1 MGWKGGWKGGRPR
14 VDREEALTLLRG
26 EDFLS
31 LGRRAD
37 EIRERLHP
45 DGRVTFVV
53 DRNINYTNI
62 CVCQCRF
69 CAFHRKPGHAG
80 GYVLSREEIF
90 RKIQELV
97 DLGGTQVLM
106 QGGLHPEL
114 RIEWF
119 EELFRAMKHRF
130 PGVQIHSLSPS
141 EVVHIAEVSGLAPE
155 EALDRLRRAGLD
167 SIPGGGAEILVD
179 RVREAISPKKLGW
192 EGWAR
197 VMEAA
202 SRLGMPT
209 TATMMFGS
217 VETDE
222 DIVEHLV
229 RVREIQDRA
238 RGFTAFIPWTFQPT
252 HTELG
257 ESEGIRPAGAVR
269 YLRVLALS
277 RIVLDNVPNIQASWV
292 TQGEKVAQVALRFGA
307 NDFGSTMLEE
317 NVVAAAGVRFRM
329 DMERICEVI
338 GDAGFTPAQ
347 RNTAYRVLRE
357 FPRPEGLAGDAEF
370 SERSA

>member
-1 MGWKGGWKGGRPR
+1 MGWERGRPR
-14 VDREEALTLLRG
+14 VEREEALALFRG
-26 EDFLS
+26 EELLS

-37 EIRERLHP
+37 EIRGRLHP

-53 DRNINYTNI
+53 DRNINYTNV

-69 CAFHRKPGHAG
+69 CAFHRKPGDPT

-90 RKIQELV
+90 RKILELV
-97 DLGGTQVLM
+97 DQGGTQVLM
-106 QGGLHPEL
+106 QGGLHPDL

-119 EELFRAMKHRF
+119 EELFREMKHRF
-130 PGVQIHSLSPS
+130 PGVQIHSLSPA
-141 EVVHIAEVSGLAPE
+141 EVVHIAEVSGLEPE
-155 EALDRLRRAGLD
+155 VALERLRRAGLD

-179 RVREAISPKKLGW
+179 RVRQAISPKKLGW

-202 SRLGMPT
+202 GRLGMPA

-217 VETDE
+217 IETDE
-222 DIVEHLV
+222 DIIEHLV
-229 RVREIQDRA
+229 RVRELQERV
-238 RGFTAFIPWTFQPT
+238 RGFTAFIPWTFQPA

-257 ESEGIRPAGAVR
+257 SEGIRPAGAVR

-292 TQGEKVAQVALRFGA
+292 TQGDKVAQVALRFGA

-338 GDAGFTPAQ
+338 WDAGFVPAQ
-347 RNTAYRVLRE
+347 RNTTYRVLRQ
-357 FPRPEGLAGDAEF
+357 FPRPEGLVAGAGLP
-370 SERSA
+370 ERSA